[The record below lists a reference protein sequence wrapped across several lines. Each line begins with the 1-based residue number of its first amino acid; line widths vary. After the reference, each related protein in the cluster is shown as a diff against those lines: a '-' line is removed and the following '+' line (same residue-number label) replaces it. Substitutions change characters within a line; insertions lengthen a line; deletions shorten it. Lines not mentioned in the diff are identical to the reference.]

1 MFYNSFL
8 SEPLLEHRPYFAA
21 LQNTFAASL
30 PDRIMSWTLP
40 IRRLRQAEHD
50 LEPLRKNMRLISNQG
65 IKPMVCARTFASRV
79 WSRAVVSTMLLASL
93 LLTSCAPGANLSPL
107 PTDETG
113 TAYHLGTGDQVRV
126 ITFGGDQLTGE
137 FRINDSGNIA
147 IPLLGSVHAA
157 GLTTAQLGDTIATD
171 LQKKELLKNPSVSVE
186 VIAYRPFFVLGEV
199 TKPGEYPYEPG
210 MTVLTAASIA
220 GGFTY
225 RAFTDYAS
233 ITRTTPGGAVEGRV
247 TRQTLVKPGDVI
259 TIFERRF

>member
-1 MFYNSFL
+1 V
-8 SEPLLEHRPYFAA
+8 
-21 LQNTFAASL
+21 
-30 PDRIMSWTLP
+30 
-40 IRRLRQAEHD
+40 
-50 LEPLRKNMRLISNQG
+50 ISG
-65 IKPMVCARTFASRV
+65 
-79 WSRAVVSTMLLASL
+79 L
-93 LLTSCAPGANLSPL
+93 LLTSCAPGADLKPL
-107 PTDETG
+107 PPDQAG
-113 TAYHLGTGDQVRV
+113 AAYHLGTGDQVRV

-157 GLTTAQLGDTIATD
+157 GLTTGELGDTIASD
-171 LQKKELLKNPSVSVE
+171 LQKKDLLKNPSVSVE

-233 ITRTTPGGAVEGRV
+233 IVRTSPTGAIEGRAS
-247 TRQTLVKPGDVI
+247 RQTLVKPGDVI